1 MHAVCAPCT
10 CWALSTPVLAS
21 ACFKEELSQEWCYM
35 EILLQLKK
43 QQQEDGSEFKAS
55 LDYGMRLWLQVGK

>member
-1 MHAVCAPCT
+1 
-10 CWALSTPVLAS
+10 
-21 ACFKEELSQEWCYM
+21 M